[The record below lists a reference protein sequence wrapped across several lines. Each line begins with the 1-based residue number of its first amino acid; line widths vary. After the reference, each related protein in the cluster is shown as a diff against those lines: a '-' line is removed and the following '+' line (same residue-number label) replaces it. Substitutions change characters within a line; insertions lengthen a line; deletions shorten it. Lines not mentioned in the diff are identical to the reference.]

1 MADESIAARALCA
14 VMERALVAEGISPE
28 IARTLATRAC
38 MPVAGAGVAAVA
50 SGTRK
55 ARKKVSKYSRELG
68 RQLKALKKKH
78 PRTAIKDLMKRAHR
92 ATKRAMK

>member
-1 MADESIAARALCA
+1 MADESVVSRALCNI
-14 VMERALVAEGISPE
+14 MERALVAEGVSPE
-28 IARTLATRAC
+28 LARTLAERAC
-38 MPVAGAGVAAVA
+38 MPLAGAAAGAVA

-78 PRTAIKDLMKRAHR
+78 PRTAVKDLMKRAHR
-92 ATKRAMK
+92 ATKRAIK

>member
-28 IARTLATRAC
+28 IARTLAQRAC
-38 MPVAGAGVAAVA
+38 MPVAGAGVAVVA
-50 SGTRK
+50 TGARK

-68 RQLKALKKKH
+68 RQLKALKRKH

-92 ATKRAMK
+92 ATKKAMK

>member
-1 MADESIAARALCA
+1 LADESITARALCA

-28 IARTLATRAC
+28 VARTLAQRAC
-38 MPVAGAGVAAVA
+38 IPVVGAGVGVAAKGA
-50 SGTRK
+50 RK

-68 RQLKALKKKH
+68 RQLKALKRKH
-78 PRTAIKDLMKRAHR
+78 PRTAIKDLMKRAHK

>member
-1 MADESIAARALCA
+1 MALCS
-14 VMERALVAEGISPE
+14 VMERALVAEGISPT
-28 IARTLATRAC
+28 IARTLAERAC
-38 MPVAGAGVAAVA
+38 MPVAGAVTLSVA

-55 ARKKVSKYSRELG
+55 VRKKVSKYSRELG

>member
-1 MADESIAARALCA
+1 MADESIAARALCN
-14 VMERALVAEGISPE
+14 VIERALVAEGISPE
-28 IARTLATRAC
+28 VARTLAQRAC

-50 SGTRK
+50 TGARK

-68 RQLKALKKKH
+68 RQLKLLKKKH
-78 PRTAIKDLMKRAHR
+78 PRTAVKDLMKRAHR

>member
-1 MADESIAARALCA
+1 MADESLTARALCS
-14 VMERALVAEGISPE
+14 VMERALIAEGISPT
-28 IARTLATRAC
+28 IARTLAERAC
-38 MPVAGAGVAAVA
+38 MPVVGAAAGAVVT
-50 SGTRK
+50 GTRT

-92 ATKRAMK
+92 ATKKVMK